1 MADSAT
7 MSDDIILD
15 DGRVLHGSSIGVAGA
30 LALVAEQLP
39 ERHDQFRTWLIDVS
53 ERSNGFASV
62 DLRGLPER
70 ERHAFHA
77 GVRAAHDQTIGAG
90 MQIGPNSW
98 ALGCLNR
105 LRAMLESMARGEPPE
120 ALTDRP
126 PSDPGSVVAEDL
138 SQLWKPDRGNSAS
151 SSS

>member
-1 MADSAT
+1 
-7 MSDDIILD
+7 MSDDITLD
-15 DGRVLHGSSIGVAGA
+15 DGRVLHGTSIGVSGA
-30 LALVAEQLP
+30 LAFVAEHLP
-39 ERHDQFRTWLIDVS
+39 EGHDQFRTWLIDVS

-77 GVRAAHDQTIGAG
+77 GIRAAHDRTIGAG

-98 ALGCLNR
+98 SLYCLDR
-105 LRAMLESMARGEPPE
+105 LRAMLESMARGKSPE
-120 ALTDRP
+120 ALTDFP
-126 PSDPGSVVAEDL
+126 PCSADRVFPEDL
-138 SQLWKPDRGNSAS
+138 SQIWNPNRGSSAS